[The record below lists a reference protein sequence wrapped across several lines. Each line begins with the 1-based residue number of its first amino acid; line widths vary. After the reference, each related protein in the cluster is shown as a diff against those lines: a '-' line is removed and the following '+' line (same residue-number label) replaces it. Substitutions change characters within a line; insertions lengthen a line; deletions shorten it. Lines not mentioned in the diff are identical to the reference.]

1 MHFFSASVSKSES
14 KFSLG
19 KVWFCSHQ
27 LMETHLAPPLLF
39 IVSALLFVAGQVVDY
54 NFFFSVLS
62 FCKSLSAEA
71 GNDTNEEE
79 LEPCAV
85 RVGMKCTV
93 GWKLSTG

>member
-1 MHFFSASVSKSES
+1 
-14 KFSLG
+14 
-19 KVWFCSHQ
+19 
-27 LMETHLAPPLLF
+27 METHLAAPLLF

-62 FCKSLSAEA
+62 FCGVGGGGVNTKSLSAEA